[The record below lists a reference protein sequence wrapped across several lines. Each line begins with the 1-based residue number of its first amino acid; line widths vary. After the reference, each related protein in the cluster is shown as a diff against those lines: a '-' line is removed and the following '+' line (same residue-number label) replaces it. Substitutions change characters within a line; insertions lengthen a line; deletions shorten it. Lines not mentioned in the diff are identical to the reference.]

1 MRHQRKAFLTDE
13 LLQFFVQPRL
23 KGQHFFA
30 QNKQCKVVCVI
41 LHLPSMQTVALRVLS
56 LTKVDVLQFS
66 VVLHQFF
73 TTILLTN
80 NFEFLTAGS
89 YYRHLTPNFEK
100 ISHKNIR

>member
-73 TTILLTN
+73 TILLTN